1 MGPGSSISDLRNR
14 RSSGGR
20 ESPVRQELAVCN
32 IFGARAQSSC
42 CANTSC
48 IGNHVAKR
56 TKTILTACFKKRL
69 QEAFSGSTG
78 REILPVQ
85 PDKSIRIQHL
95 CIPPRRLQSRS
106 AREGKVR
113 SGSCYQ

>member
-1 MGPGSSISDLRNR
+1 MGPGSPISDLRNR

-20 ESPVRQELAVCN
+20 GSPVRQELAVCN
-32 IFGARAQSSC
+32 IFGARAQPSC
-42 CANTSC
+42 CANASC
-48 IGNHVAKR
+48 VGNHAAKR
-56 TKTILTACFKKRL
+56 TKTILTACFKKKL

-85 PDKSIRIQHL
+85 PDKSIGIQHL
-95 CIPPRRLQSRS
+95 CIPPSRLQSRS
-106 AREGKVR
+106 RQGGKDR